1 MGRQSIRCEQMS
13 APVQTVE
20 NADAE
25 AGPNITQ
32 VIEILPDA
40 VYDNPTARGLAYFAR
55 DVALYAGVVTALFF
69 TDSPFLLVPLWMLA
83 ALIISALF
91 IVGHDCAHGALFK
104 SKRLSYVIGQLSMLP
119 SLHVYEAWIYGHNR
133 IHHGHTVREVL
144 DYVWHPTSPEQ
155 YRAMTRTQKLLHRVK
170 WSWLGAGVYYGWDIW
185 WRNMM
190 RFTPPEKIAA
200 DVRRDRGI
208 VIGWAVLA
216 SAALLALGAHH
227 YHSLAGALWMWVKV
241 FALPFVLWNYSI
253 GIAVYVHHI
262 SPEIPWH
269 ERREWTRFKGQ
280 MEGTTI
286 LHVPAW
292 LNFFYHNIFLHVPH
306 HVDMRI
312 PFYHLAEAADLIRDK
327 FGDVVRE
334 RTFHFRDYFQTTR
347 ACKLYD
353 FTTHRWQGYDAARD
367 ESLVTA

>member
-1 MGRQSIRCEQMS
+1 MS
-13 APVQTVE
+13 APVPAE
-20 NADAE
+20 LADSAPD
-25 AGPNITQ
+25 AGPNISQ
-32 VIEILPDA
+32 VIEILPDS
-40 VYDNPTARGLAYFAR
+40 VYDNPTALGIAYFAR
-55 DVALYAGVVTALFF
+55 DVALYAAVVTALIFADH
-69 TDSPFLLVPLWMLA
+69 TLLLIPLWVLS
-83 ALIISALF
+83 ALTISALF

-104 SKRLSYVIGQLSMLP
+104 SKRLSYWIGQLSMLP

-133 IHHGHTVREVL
+133 IHHGHTVREVM
-144 DYVWHPTSPEQ
+144 DYVWHPTSPDG
-155 YRAMTRTQKLLHRVK
+155 YRAMTRSQRAMHRVK

-200 DVRRDRGI
+200 DVHRDRRI
-208 VIGWAVLA
+208 VVGYALAA
-216 SAALLALGAHH
+216 SAALLALGAHT
-227 YHSLAGALWMWVKV
+227 YGGITGALWMWLKV
-241 FALPFVLWNYSI
+241 FGVPFALWNYSI

-262 SPEIPWH
+262 SPEIAWH
-269 ERREWTRFKGQ
+269 GRREWTRFKGQ

-312 PFYHLAEAADLIRDK
+312 PFYHLAEAADVIRGK

-334 RTFHFRDYFQTTR
+334 RDFHFADYFQATR

-353 FTTHRWQGYDAARD
+353 FGTQSWHGYEARRA
-367 ESLVTA
+367 EPLVSA